1 MPRWYPGAKSE
12 AGGQK
17 SWKCSWLDQVEQT
30 NGWLDQVG
38 ETGWEISDCQAS
50 ELGRYAEGREEMGR
64 KLKFGTRVAQRQSW
78 GGQKFWGWPGV
89 QEPLWERCWRQSCF
103 SAIFLFK
110 ALVCS
115 TASKFFA
122 SESPRLFSWV
132 RQYSSF
138 WTPLSSSSLSTSSF
152 PLPPPSSQS
161 SPSSSSPR
169 TTSKVWQHLAQGPH
183 WGCNWTLHRH
193 PYPPPLRHHHHHHI
207 LLVIILI
214 IIVHYH
220 Y

>member
-1 MPRWYPGAKSE
+1 MPIWYPGAKSE

-50 ELGRYAEGREEMGR
+50 ELGRYAEGREEVGR
-64 KLKFGTRVAQRQSW
+64 KLKFGTRVAQRKSS
-78 GGQKFWGWPGV
+78 GGQEFWGWPGV

-122 SESPRLFSWV
+122 SESPCLFSWV
-132 RQYSSF
+132 RQNSSF
-138 WTPLSSSSLSTSSF
+138 STSLSALSLSTSSLRDECF
-152 PLPPPSSQS
+152 TLILYKEL
-161 SPSSSSPR
+161 SSSIFQMWVSQCTMRLPM
-169 TTSKVWQHLAQGPH
+169 SIDISEVLK
-183 WGCNWTLHRH
+183 C
-193 PYPPPLRHHHHHHI
+193 
-207 LLVIILI
+207 
-214 IIVHYH
+214 
-220 Y
+220 